1 MQGLSCQASEFTL
14 GIHPVAI
21 KPKFGNTMSRTMATA
36 WSSRLRTLPFFFV
49 VVILGL
55 VTNSRWLLHWVFVG
69 ASGSKLGSIGRCFL
83 GGIVRDVVGGVGGM
97 QQCPRMQR
105 G

>member
-21 KPKFGNTMSRTMATA
+21 KLKFGNTMSRTMAPA
-36 WSSRLRTLPFFFV
+36 WSSRLRTLPLFFV

-55 VTNSRWLLHWVFVG
+55 VTNSRLLLHWGFVG
-69 ASGSKLGSIGRCFL
+69 ASGSKLTLEKCKSNVKFTNLALEVKPFFL
-83 GGIVRDVVGGVGGM
+83 
-97 QQCPRMQR
+97 CYNC
-105 G
+105 